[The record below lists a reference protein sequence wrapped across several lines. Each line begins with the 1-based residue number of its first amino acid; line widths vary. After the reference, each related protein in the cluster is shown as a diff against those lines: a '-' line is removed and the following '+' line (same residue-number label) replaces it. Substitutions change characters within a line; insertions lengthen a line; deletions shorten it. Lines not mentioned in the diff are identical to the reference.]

1 MENKPIHETAKA
13 QRAWNDYLALGPR
26 RSLPDLAKQYQTDP
40 QGSPTTSL
48 RCLKQWSSTWQWQA
62 RLEAHEK
69 AVSEAALDATVTAKR
84 QEYEHALQEFSRH
97 YRSAGRESFAS
108 ASIAIQEIRKFLNK
122 EDFKIT
128 NLDDAVKL
136 SSLLRNLMPY
146 ADFWGKSLAIDRLLE
161 NQLNLG

>member
-1 MENKPIHETAKA
+1 MQNKPIHETPKA
-13 QRAWNDYLALGPR
+13 QRAWNYYLALGPR

-136 SSLLRNLMPY
+136 SNLLRNLMPY